1 MVFSLFGCKNTKE
14 RNDDVWFFVIITKQ
28 PFSALSGL
36 INLSSI
42 WTSKIKTDSGSSIR
56 E

>member
-1 MVFSLFGCKNTKE
+1 MVFPFSDAKIRKE

-42 WTSKIKTDSGSSIR
+42 WTSKIKTDSG
-56 E
+56 